1 MSSES
6 LDASR
11 VRPNIAAMSGY
22 EPGEQPPVGK
32 ILKLNTN
39 ENPYPPSPKVVQ
51 AIQQAATS
59 GLERYPNPMATPFR
73 LAASALWK
81 VPADWILAGNGSDDL
96 LTILTRA
103 FVGETY
109 SLRLPYPSYILYR
122 TLAHI
127 QAAQYEE
134 VSFSNDW
141 QLGDAFAEPSEN
153 VRLVFLPN
161 PNSPSGTVVP
171 RETIAAWADR
181 LDCPLVVDEAYADFA
196 ESSCIPLVADHPNLV
211 VTRTLSKSYG
221 LAGIR
226 FGYLVAQPAIVEQ
239 LAKVKD
245 SYNCDAISIA
255 AATAAI
261 SDQAWL
267 AENVAKIR
275 EERSRLTKELE
286 QLGFS
291 VQPSHANF
299 VWCTHP
305 SQHHQTLYQHL
316 KDEGI
321 LVRYMDYPPYG
332 DGLRITVGTPTQTD
346 AVITVLSQHVQSG

>member
-141 QLGDAFAEPSEN
+141 
-153 VRLVFLPN
+153 
-161 PNSPSGTVVP
+161 GTVLTVLTGFSFGASSIALFARVGGGIYTKAADVGADLVGKVEAGIP
-171 RETIAAWADR
+171 EDHPLNPATIADNVGDNVGDIAGMGSD
-181 LDCPLVVDEAYADFA
+181 LFGSFA
-196 ESSCIPLVADHPNLV
+196 ESTCATLVIISNTADLIKNPN
-211 VTRTLSKSYG
+211 
-221 LAGIR
+221 
-226 FGYLVAQPAIVEQ
+226 
-239 LAKVKD
+239 
-245 SYNCDAISIA
+245 
-255 AATAAI
+255 
-261 SDQAWL
+261 
-267 AENVAKIR
+267 
-275 EERSRLTKELE
+275 
-286 QLGFS
+286 
-291 VQPSHANF
+291 
-299 VWCTHP
+299 
-305 SQHHQTLYQHL
+305 TLYFPL
-316 KDEGI
+316 LILSVGI
-321 LVRYMDYPPYG
+321 FVP
-332 DGLRITVGTPTQTD
+332 I
-346 AVITVLSQHVQSG
+346 ASGK